1 VLSQSIASIFV
12 AYALDGMD
20 SWIVYL
26 SIPAFSYDV
35 SMENETLNSC
45 MSNAVTIY
53 VLVER
58 ELNIQGFDNQGHQMY
73 IYALHLYVS
82 VYS

>member
-1 VLSQSIASIFV
+1 MLSQSIASIFV

-45 MSNAVTIY
+45 YNLCASGEGVNHTRV
-53 VLVER
+53 
-58 ELNIQGFDNQGHQMY
+58 
-73 IYALHLYVS
+73 
-82 VYS
+82 